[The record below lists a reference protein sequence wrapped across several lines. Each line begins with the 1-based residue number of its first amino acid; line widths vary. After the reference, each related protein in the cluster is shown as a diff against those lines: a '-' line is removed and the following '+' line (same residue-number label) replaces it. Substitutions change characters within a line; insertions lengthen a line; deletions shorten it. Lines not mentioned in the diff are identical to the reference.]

1 MDARLD
7 ELQAWLRDRAGFK
20 DFSVAPASSDA
31 SFRRYFRVHHAG
43 ASHIV
48 MDAPPD
54 KEDCA
59 PFVKVARALAGF
71 GLNVPQLYEVDLARG
86 FLLLGD
92 LGGTHYLQSLNDS
105 TADALYGD
113 ALAALQRLQAA
124 PVSAA
129 DLPDYDRA
137 LLLREMKLFP
147 EWFLGRHLGIVVD
160 ERRQMA
166 LSAAF
171 DYLATSALAQPRV
184 WVHRDYHS
192 RNLMVTAVA
201 NPGVLDFQDAVAG
214 PVTYDLVSL
223 LRDCYI
229 RWPRERVVA
238 WALDFLAAAQ
248 AAGRLRGVAAPQFLE
263 WFDLMGAQ
271 RHLKAIGIFAR
282 LHHRDGK
289 PGYLADIPRTLD
301 YVTAVAADYAP
312 LQPLHA
318 LLIEEV
324 MPRLAAGAAAAQ
336 R

>member
-7 ELQAWLRDRAGFK
+7 ELQAWLRDRAGFM

-31 SFRRYFRVHHAG
+31 SFRRYFRVLHAG

-48 MDAPPD
+48 MDAPTD

-71 GLNVPQLYEVDLARG
+71 GRIVPQLYEVDLARG

-92 LGGTHYLQSLNDS
+92 LGGTHYLQSLHDS
-105 TADALYGD
+105 PADALYGD
-113 ALAALQRLQAA
+113 ALAAPQRLQAA
-124 PVSAA
+124 PVSAS

-147 EWFLGRHLGIVVD
+147 EWFLGRHLGIIVD

-166 LSAAF
+166 LRAAF

-184 WVHRDYHS
+184 WVHRDNHS

-201 NPGVLDFQDAVAG
+201 HPGVLDFQDAVAG

-229 RWPRERVVA
+229 RW
-238 WALDFLAAAQ
+238 
-248 AAGRLRGVAAPQFLE
+248 
-263 WFDLMGAQ
+263 
-271 RHLKAIGIFAR
+271 
-282 LHHRDGK
+282 
-289 PGYLADIPRTLD
+289 
-301 YVTAVAADYAP
+301 
-312 LQPLHA
+312 
-318 LLIEEV
+318 
-324 MPRLAAGAAAAQ
+324 
-336 R
+336 

>member
-7 ELQAWLRDRAGFK
+7 ELQGWLRDRAGFK
-20 DFSVAPASSDA
+20 DFSVVPAASDA

-43 ASHIV
+43 ASYIV

-59 PFVKVARALAGF
+59 PCVKVARARAGF
-71 GLNVPQLYEVDLARG
+71 GRNVPQLYEVDLARG
-86 FLLLGD
+86 FLLLGE
-92 LGGTHYLQSLNDS
+92 LGGTHYLQRLSAS
-105 TADALYGD
+105 TADALYGA

-129 DLPDYDRA
+129 DLLDFDRA
-137 LLLREMKLFP
+137 LLLRERKLFP
-147 EWFLGRHLGIVVD
+147 EWVLGRHLGIVVD

-201 NPGVLDFQDAVAG
+201 NPGELEIQEAVAG

-223 LRDCYI
+223 LRDC
-229 RWPRERVVA
+229 
-238 WALDFLAAAQ
+238 
-248 AAGRLRGVAAPQFLE
+248 
-263 WFDLMGAQ
+263 
-271 RHLKAIGIFAR
+271 
-282 LHHRDGK
+282 
-289 PGYLADIPRTLD
+289 
-301 YVTAVAADYAP
+301 
-312 LQPLHA
+312 
-318 LLIEEV
+318 
-324 MPRLAAGAAAAQ
+324 
-336 R
+336 